1 MRVQRETLND
11 FQIQYPL
18 EKLAPLES
26 VLLLDI
32 ETTGFTART
41 SYLYMI
47 GCAYYRE
54 GCWNTIQWLAENY
67 EQESD
72 ILNAFFEFAAMY
84 RYLIHF
90 NGNNF
95 DLPYLTQKCEQ
106 LEMPH
111 YFDALEGIDLYR
123 RILPC
128 KAFLRL
134 PNCKQ
139 KTLEQF
145 LGIDRKDVFSGGE
158 LIGIYHDY
166 VKFPAEFSEKSLFL
180 HNSDD
185 IKGMLEILPLLSYS
199 DIFGSPTALR
209 AKKVQ
214 ANSYR
219 DAHGKV
225 RRELLITAVLPEKL
239 PQPISASAGGCSF
252 RTEDDKIVIRVPIF
266 DGELKYFYSNYK
278 DYYYLPS
285 EDIALHKSVAGFVDS
300 NHRIQASAT
309 NCYTRK
315 QASYLPQWDGAFEPY
330 FRKDYHSKEL
340 YFELTDE
347 LKRDRAAFT
356 AYANQIVQMITAS
369 CSGM

>member
-1 MRVQRETLND
+1 MRIQRETLND
-11 FQIQYPL
+11 FTIQYPL

-26 VLLLDI
+26 VLFLDI
-32 ETTGFTART
+32 ETTGFTARS

-47 GCAYYRE
+47 GCAYYQD
-54 GCWNTIQWLAENY
+54 GLWHTIQWMAENY
-67 EQESD
+67 EQEAELLS
-72 ILNAFFEFAAMY
+72 AFFEFAAMY
-84 RYLIHF
+84 RYLVHF

-95 DLPYLTQKCEQ
+95 DLPFLIQKCEQ
-106 LEMPH
+106 LKLPH
-111 YFDALEGIDLYR
+111 YFDALEGIDLYK
-123 RILPC
+123 RISHC
-128 KAFLRL
+128 KAFLKL

-166 VKFPAEFSEKSLFL
+166 VKSPSEFAEKALFL

-185 IKGMLEILPLLSYS
+185 IKGMLDILPLLSYS
-199 DIFGSPTALR
+199 DIISGAAPVR
-209 AKKVQ
+209 ARKVQ

-219 DAHGKV
+219 DIHGNS
-225 RRELLITAVLPEKL
+225 RRELLITVTLPVTL
-239 PQPISASAGGCSF
+239 PLPVSASAEGCFF
-252 RTEDDKIVIRVPIF
+252 RGEGDEAAIKVPIF
-266 DGELKYFYSNYK
+266 DGELKYFYSNYR

-285 EDIALHKSVAGFVDS
+285 EDIALHKSVAGFVDKK
-300 NHRIQASAT
+300 HRIQASAA

-315 QASYLPQWDGAFEPY
+315 QASYLPQWDGSFEPY
-330 FRKDYHSKEL
+330 FKQDYHSKAL

-356 AYANQIVQMITAS
+356 AYANQILQMIAAS
-369 CSGM
+369 C

>member
-1 MRVQRETLND
+1 MRIQRETLDD
-11 FQIQYPL
+11 FKIQYPL

-26 VLLLDI
+26 VLFLDI
-32 ETTGFTART
+32 ETTGFTARS

-47 GCAYYRE
+47 GCAYYQE
-54 GCWNTIQWLAENY
+54 GCWRTIQWLAENY
-67 EQESD
+67 EQEADLLS
-72 ILNAFFEFAAMY
+72 AFFDFAAMY

-95 DLPYLTQKCEQ
+95 DLPFLMQKSEQ
-106 LEMPH
+106 LHLPH
-111 YFDALEGIDLYR
+111 YFDALEGIDLYK
-123 RILPC
+123 RIVPC
-128 KAFLRL
+128 KAFLKL
-134 PNCKQ
+134 PNYKQ

-166 VKFPAEFSEKSLFL
+166 IKSPSEFAEKSLFL

-185 IKGMLEILPLLSYS
+185 IKGMMEILPLLSYS
-199 DIFGSPTALR
+199 DLLTAPSSVR
-209 AKKVQ
+209 ARKVQ

-219 DAHGKV
+219 DIHGHS
-225 RRELLITAVLPEKL
+225 RRELLITVTLPESL
-239 PQPISASAGGCSF
+239 PKPVSASAEGCF
-252 RTEDDKIVIRVPIF
+252 FMGEGDEAAIRVPIY

-285 EDIALHKSVAGFVDS
+285 EDIALHKSVAGFVDRE
-300 NHRIQASAT
+300 HRIPASAA

-315 QASYLPQWDGAFEPY
+315 QSSYLPQWDGSFEPY
-330 FRKDYHSKEL
+330 FRQNYRSKAL

-347 LKRDRAAFT
+347 MKRDRAAFT
-356 AYANQIVQMITAS
+356 AYANQVLQMIAAS
-369 CSGM
+369 C